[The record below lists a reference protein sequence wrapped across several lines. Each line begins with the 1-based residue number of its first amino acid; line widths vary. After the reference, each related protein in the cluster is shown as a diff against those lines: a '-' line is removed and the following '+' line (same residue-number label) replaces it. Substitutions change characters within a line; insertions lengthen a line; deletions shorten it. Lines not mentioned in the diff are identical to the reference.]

1 MIEAARNTR
10 NIPAHLLSLSIID
23 ALRNPS
29 FPSKMSKR
37 PTLQSVAEAAGVSP
51 ATVDRVFNGRLTVRE
66 GTALRVIEAAE
77 RIGYHGAALMRDRLR
92 AQLGE
97 RNERY
102 TLGFCLQKRADPF
115 YQTFARVLTET
126 IARHEPERCTAVIEY
141 MDELDPASIART
153 LLSLGEQVDALGV
166 VAVDHPHV
174 TAAIETLHAQGKPT
188 VTLLSDLSAPLRAG
202 YIGVD
207 PRKSG
212 RTAAWAVSRLTRR
225 ETGTVGVFVGTPRY
239 LGQESCEISFRS
251 YLREHA
257 PGLRVLDTQINLE
270 DKQLAYEATLAML
283 ARHDDLAGLYIPGGG
298 VGGVIRALREEAK
311 GRRIVTVC
319 SDLMSDR
326 YDALVDGVIDL
337 VIDTPL
343 QRIAETAAQAM
354 LRALQALPG
363 EAAQASQY
371 PLPAQLYTPEN
382 V

>member
-1 MIEAARNTR
+1 MT
-10 NIPAHLLSLSIID
+10 
-23 ALRNPS
+23 
-29 FPSKMSKR
+29 KR
-37 PTLQSVAEAAGVSP
+37 PTLQSVADAAGVSP
-51 ATVDRVFNGRLTVRE
+51 ATVDRVFNGRLLVRE
-66 GTALRVIEAAE
+66 ATALRVIEAAE
-77 RIGYHGAALMRDRLR
+77 RIGYHGAGLMRDRLR
-92 AQLGE
+92 AKLGE

-115 YQTFARVLTET
+115 YQTFARILTET
-126 IARHEPERCTAVIEY
+126 ASRHEPERCSAVIEY

-153 LLSLGEQVDALGV
+153 LVSLGEQVDALGV

-174 TAAIETLHAQGKPT
+174 TAAIESLHAQGKPT

-212 RTAAWAVSRLTRR
+212 RTAAWAVSRLNQRK
-225 ETGTVGVFVGTPRY
+225 TGTVGVFVGTPRY

-283 ARHDDLAGLYIPGGG
+283 ARHDDLAGIYVPGGG
-298 VGGVIRALREEAK
+298 VGGVIRALREEAL

-319 SDLMSDR
+319 SDLMPDR
-326 YDALVDGVIDL
+326 YEALVDGVIDL

-343 QRIAETAAQAM
+343 QRIAETAVQAM

>member
-1 MIEAARNTR
+1 
-10 NIPAHLLSLSIID
+10 
-23 ALRNPS
+23 
-29 FPSKMSKR
+29 MSRR
-37 PTLQSVAEAAGVSP
+37 PTLQSVADAAGVSP

-77 RIGYHGAALMRDRLR
+77 RIGYHGAALMRERLR
-92 AQLGE
+92 AQVGE
-97 RNERY
+97 RSVRH
-102 TLGFCLQKRADPF
+102 TFGFCLQKRADPF
-115 YQTFARVLTET
+115 YQTFARIIGE
-126 IARHEPERCTAVIEY
+126 AARRHEPERCSVLIEY
-141 MDELDPASIART
+141 MDELEPASIART
-153 LLSLGEQVDALGV
+153 LLALGAQSDALAV

-174 TAAIETLHAQGKPT
+174 TAAIDALHAQGKPT
-188 VTLLSDLSAPLRAG
+188 VTLLSDLSAPSRAG
-202 YIGVD
+202 YVGVD

-225 ETGTVGVFVGTPRY
+225 ENGTVGVFVGTPRY

-270 DKQLAYEATLAML
+270 DRQLAYEATLAML

-298 VGGVIRALREEAK
+298 VGGVIRALREEAVE
-311 GRRIVTVC
+311 RRIVTVC
-319 SDLMSDR
+319 SDLMPDR
-326 YDALVDGVIDL
+326 YEALVDGVIDL

-343 QRIAETAAQAM
+343 QAIAETALQAM
-354 LRALQALPG
+354 VRALQSPPG

-371 PLPAQLYTPEN
+371 PLPARLYTPEN

>member
-1 MIEAARNTR
+1 MRKERLN
-10 NIPAHLLSLSIID
+10 LLSLSII
-23 ALRNPS
+23 ACPRKS
-29 FPSKMSKR
+29 IISIKMTKR
-37 PTLQSVAEAAGVSP
+37 PTLQSVAEAAGVSS

-77 RIGYHGAALMRDRLR
+77 RIGYHGAQLMRERMR
-92 AQLGE
+92 AQLGAIDAP
-97 RNERY
+97 R

-115 YQTFARVLTET
+115 YQAFARILTET
-126 IARHEPERCTAVIEY
+126 VTRHEPERCKAVIAY

-153 LLSLGEQVDALGV
+153 LLSLGEEADALGV

-174 TAAIETLHAQGKPT
+174 TAAIETLHAAGKPT

-212 RTAAWAVSRLTRR
+212 RTAAWAVCRLTHRKA
-225 ETGTVGVFVGTPRY
+225 GTVGVFVGTPRY

-298 VGGVIRALREEAK
+298 VGGVIRALREEAI
-311 GRRIVTVC
+311 GRHIVTVC
-319 SDLMSDR
+319 SDLMPDR
-326 YDALVDGVIDL
+326 HDALVDGIIDL

-343 QRIAETAAQAM
+343 QQIAQTAVLAM
-354 LRALQALPG
+354 LRALNTLPG
-363 EAAQASQY
+363 ETAQASQY
-371 PLPAQLYTPEN
+371 PLPAQLFTSEN

>member
-1 MIEAARNTR
+1 MN
-10 NIPAHLLSLSIID
+10 LLSLSII
-23 ALRNPS
+23 ACPRKS
-29 FPSKMSKR
+29 IISIKMTKR
-37 PTLQSVAEAAGVSP
+37 PTLQSVAEAAGVSS

-77 RIGYHGAALMRDRLR
+77 RIGYHGAQLMRERMR
-92 AQLGE
+92 AQLGAIDAP
-97 RNERY
+97 R

-115 YQTFARVLTET
+115 YQAFARILTET
-126 IARHEPERCTAVIEY
+126 VTRHEPERCKAVIAY

-153 LLSLGEQVDALGV
+153 LLSLGEEADALGV

-174 TAAIETLHAQGKPT
+174 TAAIETLHAAGKPT

-212 RTAAWAVSRLTRR
+212 RTAAWAVSRLTHRKA
-225 ETGTVGVFVGTPRY
+225 GTVGVFVGTPRY
-239 LGQESCEISFRS
+239 MGQESCEISFRS

-298 VGGVIRALREEAK
+298 VGGVIRALREEAI
-311 GRRIVTVC
+311 GRHIVTVC
-319 SDLMSDR
+319 SDLMPDR
-326 YDALVDGVIDL
+326 HDALVDGIIDL

-343 QRIAETAAQAM
+343 QQIAQTAVLAM
-354 LRALQALPG
+354 LRALNTLPG
-363 EAAQASQY
+363 ETAQASQY
-371 PLPAQLYTPEN
+371 PLPAQLFTSEN

>member
-1 MIEAARNTR
+1 
-10 NIPAHLLSLSIID
+10 
-23 ALRNPS
+23 
-29 FPSKMSKR
+29 
-37 PTLQSVAEAAGVSP
+37 
-51 ATVDRVFNGRLTVRE
+51 
-66 GTALRVIEAAE
+66 
-77 RIGYHGAALMRDRLR
+77 
-92 AQLGE
+92 
-97 RNERY
+97 
-102 TLGFCLQKRADPF
+102 
-115 YQTFARVLTET
+115 
-126 IARHEPERCTAVIEY
+126 
-141 MDELDPASIART
+141 
-153 LLSLGEQVDALGV
+153 
-166 VAVDHPHV
+166 
-174 TAAIETLHAQGKPT
+174 
-188 VTLLSDLSAPLRAG
+188 LRAG

-225 ETGTVGVFVGTPRY
+225 DEGTVGVFVGTPRY

-283 ARHDDLAGLYIPGGG
+283 ARHADLAGLYIPGGG
-298 VGGVIRALREEAK
+298 VGGVIRALREEAA

-319 SDLMSDR
+319 SDLMPDR
-326 YDALVDGVIDL
+326 YEALVEGVIDL

-343 QRIAETAAQAM
+343 QRIAQTAVQTM
-354 LRALQALPG
+354 LRSLQALPG